1 MWSRGEGWGAHPPPW
16 GSPRARGCLRAQPPP
31 CIVWWRGLPPSCPLL
46 PSIALGCEPSSGT
59 SLLGGT
65 GGCPVSPMGALHER
79 AWLSVQAAP
88 QLPETGLWG
97 EPYGHNVSG
106 QTNGAGGIP
115 VLPLPSGSS
124 GRRRAQGPASR
135 RLFRHLGVGAM
146 EAPRPQACGRMRIGL
161 WQGPQQSP
169 GCGEEAGGR
178 DTGSQESRL
187 LGRKAFLGLR
197 RLEEGSSSPPWVR
210 ADRPG
215 GALPP
220 LSSPRAGAQVA
231 QGSRVPQPVC
241 RAGHSGPQAALW
253 EAGPATSSPA
263 QAPGPCLSPVLQ
275 RPVK

>member
-1 MWSRGEGWGAHPPPW
+1 M
-16 GSPRARGCLRAQPPP
+16 
-31 CIVWWRGLPPSCPLL
+31 
-46 PSIALGCEPSSGT
+46 
-59 SLLGGT
+59 
-65 GGCPVSPMGALHER
+65 SPMGALHGR

-215 GALPP
+215 GALPSP
-220 LSSPRAGAQVA
+220 LQSQSWGSGGPGVTCPPAGVQGRAFRSSGGTLGGWPCHLFPSS
-231 QGSRVPQPVC
+231 GSWPMSLTCPPETC
-241 RAGHSGPQAALW
+241 KIAD
-253 EAGPATSSPA
+253 
-263 QAPGPCLSPVLQ
+263 LSP
-275 RPVK
+275 